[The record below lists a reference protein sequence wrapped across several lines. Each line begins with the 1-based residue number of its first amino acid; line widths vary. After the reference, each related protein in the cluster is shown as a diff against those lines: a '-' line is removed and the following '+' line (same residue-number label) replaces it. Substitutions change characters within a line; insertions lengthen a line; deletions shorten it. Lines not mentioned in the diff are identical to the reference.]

1 MAIVAD
7 LRNWLIPLE
16 GINNREMCGEMDPR
30 IGFILV
36 GEGHGQSHCDNSC
49 LKMPLLFD

>member
-16 GINNREMCGEMDPR
+16 GINNREMDPG

-36 GEGHGQSHCDNSC
+36 VEGHGQSHCDNSC